1 MAASS
6 GKARR
11 AYLWIIVV
19 AVALFV
25 ALSAA
30 WYFLAAQIDTRVAQA
45 IDEAAAEGIEIGCP
59 NRAVV
64 GYPFRLGLRCDA
76 LTLDQ
81 RAEDLHL
88 AGGALRTAAQIYRPN
103 RVVSELEAPLILNA
117 PDAPPLDLRWQ
128 LAQASAA
135 FWTEG
140 LDRFSLVVEAP
151 DVALAQP
158 AAGRLPLA
166 TAEHLELH
174 VRRRDG
180 DLDLALTDRGVRVVA
195 PDVPSLPVFDVAL
208 DATIEDA
215 AEWLDGR
222 VGRTPREA
230 LAGHSATLR
239 TLSVDLG
246 DTGAEL
252 SGTFRFD
259 EEGRLTGNFDIALA
273 DPERIAALIAEALPE
288 VAPVVNSVAA
298 ALAFISRE
306 EAGRTVISIVVAD
319 GIVAAGLIP
328 LGVIPPLE

>member
-6 GKARR
+6 SKARR

-81 RAEDLHL
+81 RGEDLHA

-103 RVVSELEAPLILNA
+103 RVVSELDSPLILNA

-195 PDVPSLPVFDVAL
+195 PDVPSLPAFDVML

-239 TLSVDLG
+239 NLSVDLG

-259 EEGRLTGNFDIALA
+259 EEGRLTGNFDLALA
-273 DPERIAALIAEALPE
+273 DPERIAALVAEALPE
-288 VAPVVNSVAA
+288 IAPVVNSVAA
-298 ALAFISRE
+298 ALAFVSRE